1 VTTLVTGSSW
11 LFLSTPTKGPGPS
24 LRYRRPNPHPNM
36 PTGCRMP
43 SVPIDSLDDARIAL
57 EHIPQDATHLLALLR
72 SYIVGNTYLGSG
84 FRVLNVLADVT

>member
-1 VTTLVTGSSW
+1 
-11 LFLSTPTKGPGPS
+11 
-24 LRYRRPNPHPNM
+24 
-36 PTGCRMP
+36 MP